1 MAERSDGK
9 QPQRRQTKQG
19 KSCGRPGDQYEY
31 PLPGRLPPGEM
42 VGGVT
47 SERVQDNLWP
57 QSKRLGRP
65 GVSKFV
71 NQHGEENAQH
81 PQQGLL
87 QIGTR
92 PAQQGGE
99 KPEEWVH
106 TDRNATNGEPQ
117 VVRGRRCRT
126 EHGDSREMVSLKRG
140 LPRGKQPMNRNLSPK
155 GEHVCVCRNGQTAW
169 ERLTWQSEIIS
180 KGLTCPLGQRRQCSR
195 QDDCLP
201 KGHVMMLACF

>member
-106 TDRNATNGEPQ
+106 TDRDATNGEPQ

-140 LPRGKQPMNRNLSPK
+140 LPGGHNRSSSICHPQASMVVFAGTDKQGVSGLRENQ
-155 GEHVCVCRNGQTAW
+155 G
-169 ERLTWQSEIIS
+169 IIT
-180 KGLTCPLGQRRQCSR
+180 KGLTGA
-195 QDDCLP
+195 
-201 KGHVMMLACF
+201 LAQHR